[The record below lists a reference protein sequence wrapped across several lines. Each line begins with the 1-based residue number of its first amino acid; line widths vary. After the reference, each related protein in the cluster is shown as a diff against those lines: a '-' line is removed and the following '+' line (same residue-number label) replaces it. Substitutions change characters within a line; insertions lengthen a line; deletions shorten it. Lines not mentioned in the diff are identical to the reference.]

1 VALDQLA
8 LTLRDLVALMPS
20 GSQIYASSGARGIK
34 GHMWNYVALAQP
46 GNEAL
51 LVILGAL

>member
-1 VALDQLA
+1 MALDQLA

-34 GHMWNYVALAQP
+34 GHMSNYVALAQP